1 MTCDWPQ
8 LPLLGNFV
16 SLDDQLVFIPFF
28 LLFLSYSLA
37 FMGVEGY
44 GAGAWDS

>member
-1 MTCDWPQ
+1 VTGLNCLSWVICFPRR
-8 LPLLGNFV
+8 LAG
-16 SLDDQLVFIPFF
+16 FIPFF